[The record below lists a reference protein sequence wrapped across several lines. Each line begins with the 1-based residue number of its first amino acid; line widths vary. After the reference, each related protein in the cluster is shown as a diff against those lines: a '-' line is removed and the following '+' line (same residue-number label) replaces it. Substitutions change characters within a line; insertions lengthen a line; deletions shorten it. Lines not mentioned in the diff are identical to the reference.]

1 MDIYGGNLSLNTT
14 VTIGGQNAPV
24 LSAASNGSSITVTVP
39 TGTAGS
45 ASLVATNPGGAATTL
60 TGAYTYLS
68 PSAIL
73 FQDSFNSATL
83 TAWTPSPLGLFG
95 NWTAAQDLAD
105 YNGGGHTQ
113 LFAGSS
119 AWTDYTVEARFNV
132 FSISNYPGGLRG
144 RVNLST
150 GAGYEAWILPNSRQI
165 VLYRTTGWSIDSPG
179 LTPLGSFTV
188 ANMDPNVFHNLKL
201 SFSGTQISVIY
212 DGATIIQAT
221 DANLTSGGVALD
233 VSSQHMQFDDVLVTV
248 P

>member
-1 MDIYGGNLSLNTT
+1 VNTA
-14 VTIGGQNAPV
+14 VTIGGASAPSI
-24 LSAASNGSSITVTVP
+24 SAAADGTLMTVTVP
-39 TGTAGS
+39 AG
-45 ASLVATNPGGAATTL
+45 AAGAADLVGSNPGGGSTTA
-60 TGAYTYLS
+60 TGAYTYVDPAS
-68 PSAIL
+68 IL
-73 FQDSFNSATL
+73 FQDAFNLASL
-83 TAWTPSPLGLFG
+83 SNWTASPMGLFG

-119 AWTDYTVEARFNV
+119 AWTDYTVQARFNV

-179 LTPLGSFTV
+179 LTALGSNTV
-188 ANMDPNVFHNLKL
+188 ANMDPNVFHNLSL

-212 DGATIIQAT
+212 DGVTVIQAT
-221 DANLTSGGVALD
+221 DATLTGGAIALD
-233 VSSQHMQFDDVLVTV
+233 VSSQHVQFDDVFVTV